1 MKLSDQKIF
10 LSEKKKKR
18 FLKSNYNRDKGP
30 RVEFYLEGNE
40 IIKLQEKL
48 MKAYQYEGL
57 SGWDMSFLDSTIEK
71 MVKSSNNIYI
81 CTEKQKEHIERL
93 SAIYIHSLSSIEERE
108 REEKKLQKEGPG
120 FFFKKVE
127 K

>member
-40 IIKLQEKL
+40 ISKLQEKL

-93 SAIYIHSLSSIEERE
+93 SALYIHSLSSIEERE

-120 FFFKKVE
+120 FF
-127 K
+127 

>member
-40 IIKLQEKL
+40 ISKLQEKL

-93 SAIYIHSLSSIEERE
+93 SAIYINSLSSIEERE
-108 REEKKLQKEGPG
+108 REEKKLQKEGPV
-120 FFFKKVE
+120 FLFKKVE

>member
-48 MKAYQYEGL
+48 MKAYQYERL

>member
-40 IIKLQEKL
+40 ISKLQEKL

>member
-40 IIKLQEKL
+40 ISKLQEKL

-108 REEKKLQKEGPG
+108 REEKKLQKEGPV
-120 FFFKKVE
+120 FLFKKVE

>member
-1 MKLSDQKIF
+1 MKLSNQKIF
-10 LSEKKKKR
+10 LSERKKKR

-40 IIKLQEKL
+40 ISKLQEKL

-71 MVKSSNNIYI
+71 MVKSQNNIYI

>member
-1 MKLSDQKIF
+1 MKPSDQKIF

-40 IIKLQEKL
+40 ISKLQEKL